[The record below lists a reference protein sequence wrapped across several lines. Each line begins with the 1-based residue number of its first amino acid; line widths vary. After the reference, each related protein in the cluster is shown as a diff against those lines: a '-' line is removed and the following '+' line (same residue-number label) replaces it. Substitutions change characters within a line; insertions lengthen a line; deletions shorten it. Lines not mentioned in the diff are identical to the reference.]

1 MTLVLQLVAL
11 WSLLSVLV
19 AVGCSL
25 LFKGADVYAARAAHR
40 PLDADALTIE
50 DSPLAV

>member
-1 MTLVLQLVAL
+1 MLQLVAL

-25 LFKGADVYAARAAHR
+25 LFKGADVYAARAAHH
-40 PLDADALTIE
+40 PLDNDALTVE
-50 DSPLAV
+50 DGPIAV